1 MECCCGCMEMLL
13 RQQQELLD
21 LMKAIDTKLD
31 LPDPLPEE
39 EVWLTKAAVMD
50 MLCIT
55 KSTFFRRRKECTWV
69 RKKIGR
75 SWYYLKSSVLHEQR
89 LKS

>member
-55 KSTFFRRRKECTWV
+55 VSTFYRRQQNWKRRKSGGT
-69 RKKIGR
+69 
-75 SWYYLKSSVLHEQR
+75 WYYLKSSL
-89 LKS
+89 L